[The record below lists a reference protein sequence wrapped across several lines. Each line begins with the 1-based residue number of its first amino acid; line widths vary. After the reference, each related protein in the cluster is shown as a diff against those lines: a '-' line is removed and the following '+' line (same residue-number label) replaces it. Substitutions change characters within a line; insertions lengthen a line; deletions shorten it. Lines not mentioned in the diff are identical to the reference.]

1 MWYVAI
7 ETNIY
12 SKKGECLITTD
23 RRKTF
28 NSEQNTDSL
37 ISFERLLN
45 SKKKT
50 IQKEQMYLKR
60 KKDGR
65 DRPQHAPSLEQT
77 VFNSKPFNLRRR
89 CNIIKEN

>member
-45 SKKKT
+45 SKKKN
-50 IQKEQMYLKR
+50 
-60 KKDGR
+60 
-65 DRPQHAPSLEQT
+65 
-77 VFNSKPFNLRRR
+77 NSKGTNVFKKKKRRT
-89 CNIIKEN
+89 